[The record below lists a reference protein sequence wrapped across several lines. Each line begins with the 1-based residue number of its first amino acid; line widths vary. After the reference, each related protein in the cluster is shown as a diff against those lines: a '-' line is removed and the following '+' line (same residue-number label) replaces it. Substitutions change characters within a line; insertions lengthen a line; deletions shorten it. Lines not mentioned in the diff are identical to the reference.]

1 MGIAT
6 SNVSV
11 SENNPSNISDFS
23 LFDWD
28 YIYSFKG
35 SSGIAIHSNW
45 LLTAGHVADDLE
57 DGTLIINGETF
68 FLTTGCLSFTGL

>member
-1 MGIAT
+1 MKLSIISIFILLFVNSSMGIAT

-23 LFDWD
+23 SFDWD

-57 DGTLIINGETF
+57 DGT
-68 FLTTGCLSFTGL
+68 